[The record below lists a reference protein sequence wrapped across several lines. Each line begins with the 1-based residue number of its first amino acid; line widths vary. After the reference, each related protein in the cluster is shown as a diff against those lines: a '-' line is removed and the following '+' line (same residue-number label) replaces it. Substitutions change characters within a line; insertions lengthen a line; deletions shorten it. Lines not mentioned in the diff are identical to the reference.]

1 MSVVAAAR
9 GGGAGRVL
17 GDEVRA
23 TVALSIPI
31 ALTQI
36 VQMSLNTTDVVMTGL
51 LGADALAA
59 GQLGHSLFF
68 PVYITV
74 IGLLFATSA
83 MFAQELGARNFRGV
97 RRTARQ
103 GFWVIVSVTLPAWLF
118 FWNAEAILVHALG
131 QDPALAVR
139 SAQYAHGAMWGFPF
153 MAGFSLLR
161 NFIAAHSRP
170 RPALWIL
177 LGGLLVNGFAD
188 WVLMFGKF
196 GFPRLELFGLGLA
209 TSLVQACMFFGLLA
223 LVLRDR
229 RWKRYHLLVR
239 FWRSDWPRYREVWAI
254 GLPIGLTKLAE
265 SGLFAASGFLIG
277 LIGVDAL
284 AGHAVAIQ
292 YTAMAFMIPFGVSQ
306 AATVR
311 VALAV
316 GRGDPEGAR
325 RAGRVAMVVGVLV
338 VLPFAALF
346 VLAGR
351 PMAGLFLSDGDAHGA
366 AAIGH
371 AVAFLAMAGLFQLA
385 DGGQAVTAGALRG
398 LKDTRVPMVIA
409 IVGYWLFGIGGAAV
423 LAFPLGLGGIGV
435 WGGLALALA
444 IVWVALALRFR
455 IVSRRMVL
463 RGPALPGTSG

>member
-1 MSVVAAAR
+1 MSFVTTVR

-36 VQMSLNTTDVVMTGL
+36 AQMSLNTTDVVMTGL

-68 PVYITV
+68 PMYITV
-74 IGLLFATSA
+74 IGILFATSA
-83 MFAQELGARNFRGV
+83 MFAQELGARNYKGV
-97 RRTARQ
+97 RRSARQ
-103 GFWVIVSVTLPAWLF
+103 GFWLIVSVTVPAWLY
-118 FWNAEAILVHALG
+118 FWYAEPILVHVLG
-131 QDPALAVR
+131 QDPLLAAQ
-139 SAQYAHGAMWGFPF
+139 SAEYAHGAMWGFPF

-170 RPALWIL
+170 RLALWIL
-177 LGGLLVNGFAD
+177 LGGIGVNAFAD

-196 GFPRLELFGLGLA
+196 GFPRMELFGLGLA
-209 TSLVQACMFFGLLA
+209 TTIVQAAMFFGLLA
-223 LVLRDR
+223 LVLTDR
-229 RWKRYHLLVR
+229 RWRRYHLLVR
-239 FWRSDWPRYREVWAI
+239 FWRSDWPRYRELWAV
-254 GLPIGLTKLAE
+254 GLPIGFTKLAE

-292 YTAMAFMIPFGVSQ
+292 YTALAFMVPFGIAQ

-311 VALAV
+311 VGLAI
-316 GRGDPEGAR
+316 GRRDHEGAR

-338 VLPFAALF
+338 VVPFALVF

-351 PMAGLFLSDGDAHGA
+351 PLAGLFLSADDAHGA
-366 AAIGH
+366 VAIGY
-371 AVAFLAMAGLFQLA
+371 AASFMAMAGLFQLA

-398 LKDTRVPMVIA
+398 FKDTRVPMMIA
-409 IVGYWLFGIGGAAV
+409 IVGYWVFGIGGAVV
-423 LAFPLGLGGIGV
+423 LAFPLGLGGVGV
-435 WGGLALALA
+435 WGGLALGLAVVWAALA
-444 IVWVALALRFR
+444 WRFR
-455 IVSRRMVL
+455 IVSRRMA
-463 RGPALPGTSG
+463 G